1 MEKIIDKGGVMNKSE
16 YFINSL
22 LNYLED
28 KLPANLFKEVQ
39 SYITNDTIKDAEK
52 MTQTDRVY
60 NHLKEHGF
68 ITNMQCHLLYGIRHC
83 PSVIRNIK
91 KKLLFEG
98 SSFYIDT
105 EPQKGCDRY
114 GNKTNWLK
122 YILKEKE
129 KCVNLQ

>member
-1 MEKIIDKGGVMNKSE
+1 MNSE

-28 KLPANLFKEVQ
+28 KLPAELFLEVQ
-39 SYITNDTIKDAEK
+39 NYITNDTIDGAEK
-52 MTQTDRVY
+52 MTQAERVY

-83 PSVIRNIK
+83 PSVIRDIK
-91 KKLLFEG
+91 KKLLYEG
-98 SSFYIDT
+98 SLFYIDT

-114 GNKTNWLK
+114 GNKVNWVK
-122 YILKEKE
+122 YLLKEKSL
-129 KCVNLQ
+129 CVNLQ